1 MVPDEGVR
9 LTTSVPAD
17 PGRQRPAPTFV
28 PITNWMGIMSHI
40 GGCIPGATGVSW
52 KMRPSNESP
61 SQHWTVLGEQM
72 QIVIDRTSK
81 VPIYRQIVDRIREL
95 IVGGTLPD
103 GFLLPPE
110 RRLAEALGVNR
121 STVLTAYRELKAEGL
136 LNAHVGRGTSV
147 HAPVPS
153 THPAG
158 GRGGI
163 PWRQLFR
170 EGAHHMQDPILRDL
184 LELSEREDV
193 ISLAVGLPAP
203 ELLPLPLL
211 TTIFDTLAEEV
222 GPAMLLHCPTE
233 GHTPLRETLTRWL
246 ATRGISCAIAETL
259 VLSGSQQGLDLM
271 VRALVDPGDVVVVEE
286 PTYVGILPVLRA
298 AQARVLSVPVD
309 HDGMRTDVLE
319 TILER
324 HRPKLIYTLP
334 TFQNPSGV
342 EMSLT
347 RRKELLEL
355 AAQARVPI
363 LEDDP
368 YSELCYDG
376 SPLPSLKALDTTGQ
390 VVYLSTLSKVLF
402 PGMRLGFMVGPRPL
416 IRTLALLKQG
426 VDLHASSVGQRLLDR
441 FIRDGHYEPYLQTL
455 RTAYADRRDTMDR
468 ALSAGAMPGLAWTKP
483 RGGFYF
489 WCRLPQEVEQARL
502 LSEAGKTGVAYLPG
516 DACFADPPTSAFVR
530 LNFSYAAPK
539 QIDDGVDRFLE
550 SVRRAM
556 RTSRAQTPHPIG
568 TQPVV

>member
-1 MVPDEGVR
+1 
-9 LTTSVPAD
+9 
-17 PGRQRPAPTFV
+17 
-28 PITNWMGIMSHI
+28 
-40 GGCIPGATGVSW
+40 
-52 KMRPSNESP
+52 
-61 SQHWTVLGEQM
+61 M
-72 QIVIDRTSK
+72 QIVIDRHSK

-95 IVGGTLPD
+95 IVSGTLPE
-103 GFLLPPE
+103 GFRLPPE

-136 LNAHVGRGTSV
+136 LHAHVGRGTSV
-147 HAPVPS
+147 HAPVQ
-153 THPAG
+153 AG
-158 GRGGI
+158 GSVRDSGAI
-163 PWRQLFR
+163 PWKQLFR
-170 EGAHHMQDPILRDL
+170 EGASHRQDPVVRDL
-184 LELSEREDV
+184 LELTERRDV

-211 TTIFDTLAEEV
+211 TTIFDSLVEEA
-222 GPAMLLHCPTE
+222 GPEILLHCPTE

-246 ATRGISCAIAETL
+246 ATRGIACTVPETL

-286 PTYVGILPVLRA
+286 PTYVGILPVLRT
-298 AQARVLSVPVD
+298 AQARVLTVPVD

-319 TILER
+319 TILAR

-347 RRKELLEL
+347 RRRELLEL
-355 AAQARVPI
+355 AARNQVPI

-402 PGMRLGFMVGPRPL
+402 PGMRLGFMAGPRPL

-426 VDLHASSVGQRLLDR
+426 ADLHASSVGQRLLDR
-441 FIRDGHYEPYLQTL
+441 FIRDGHYEPYLKTL
-455 RTAYADRRDTMDR
+455 RTAYAERRDTMDR
-468 ALSAGAMPGLAWTKP
+468 ALNAGSIPGLAWTKP

-489 WCRLPQEVEQARL
+489 WCRLPKEVERSRL
-502 LSEAGKTGVAYLPG
+502 LAEAADTGVAYLPG
-516 DACFADPPTSAFVR
+516 DACFAEPPADTFVR
-530 LNFSYAAPK
+530 LNFSYSSPE
-539 QIDDGVDRFLE
+539 QIGDGIERFLE

-556 RTSRAQTPHPIG
+556 RTSRTQIPHQIG
-568 TQPVV
+568 TKPVV